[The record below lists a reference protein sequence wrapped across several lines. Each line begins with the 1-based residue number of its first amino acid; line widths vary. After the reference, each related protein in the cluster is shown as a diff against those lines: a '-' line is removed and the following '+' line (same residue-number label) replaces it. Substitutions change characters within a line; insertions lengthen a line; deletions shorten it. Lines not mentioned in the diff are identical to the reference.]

1 MAKHLGR
8 VPIPGSH
15 VEAHGLRF
23 EAEGTTG
30 RRNKIE
36 TVLISRVE
44 PEPVAPAA
52 DEGDT
57 RERTE

>member
-1 MAKHLGR
+1 M
-8 VPIPGSH
+8 PIPGAQAE
-15 VEAHGLRF
+15 VAGLRF

-30 RRNKIE
+30 RRNRID
-36 TVLISRVE
+36 TVLVSRVE

-57 RERTE
+57 RDRTE